1 MKEES
6 DFKNVTIIGCGLIGG
21 SIGLALKKN
30 DRSLTV
36 FGVDRAE
43 FLAKALHSGAIDQG
57 SEYIEEGVKGA
68 DIVILA
74 TPIKEIINLLT
85 KLKLWLPANCL
96 LTDTGSTKMAIM
108 AMAEQI
114 FSDKFDFIGGHP
126 LAGLEKGGIANASAD
141 LFVGKPYL
149 VIPKKGNSSSAH
161 KKMSSLISRVGAV
174 ELKMD
179 ASEHDCVVALVSH
192 LPQLIAVIMSNM
204 LGLLV
209 KKNNNEQ
216 YFKISGNVFQEMTRV
231 ATSPFNIWKD
241 IYQTNGKFTIDFIVE
256 LEDWLDKIKE
266 KIAHNPAALEED
278 FERAKYFKE
287 QMLKMTG

>member
-1 MKEES
+1 
-6 DFKNVTIIGCGLIGG
+6 
-21 SIGLALKKN
+21 
-30 DRSLTV
+30 
-36 FGVDRAE
+36 
-43 FLAKALHSGAIDQG
+43 
-57 SEYIEEGVKGA
+57 
-68 DIVILA
+68 
-74 TPIKEIINLLT
+74 
-85 KLKLWLPANCL
+85 
-96 LTDTGSTKMAIM
+96 
-108 AMAEQI
+108 
-114 FSDKFDFIGGHP
+114 
-126 LAGLEKGGIANASAD
+126 
-141 LFVGKPYL
+141 
-149 VIPKKGNSSSAH
+149 
-161 KKMSSLISRVGAV
+161 
-174 ELKMD
+174 
-179 ASEHDCVVALVSH
+179 
-192 LPQLIAVIMSNM
+192 PQLIAVIMSNM